1 MKHRALFIPLFAL
14 ASLLAAR
21 GEDSGAGAAPAGGGE
36 AAVLRKLRTIVVPS
50 LAFDREGE
58 SLADQVAKLNELAA
72 EWDLDESDPAKKGVR
87 IALELNGYPCGPHED
102 PDSPGATIRM
112 VACPLESVLEA
123 FSETLELDCSVSG
136 DGVALFHRDDPR
148 HAGWSFALYAG
159 LDALM
164 SPQDEPV
171 ESVSDDDSWSK
182 EVFPAFTGSSDPFSD
197 SSDFDGSLK
206 SFLGDCARMGW
217 PSGSFLWTLPGRRA
231 FAVFDASRHLDKLEN
246 RIGPS
251 GAFPRLR
258 PLFRLDAKPEHPGR
272 LSGGAAADAGA
283 EEDSPE
289 QRLKVAWSFGI
300 AVDEKRRT
308 EADLRCEFLRRAE
321 SAGWK
326 LRDGAIER
334 AAESARRARTERTN
348 GDLDYFALK
357 AIVAAWPETN
367 RTEFARSVPEW
378 RNEEWLCFAR
388 AAEDWKWLVFLLDSD
403 VSPERKWLPF
413 CTDGFPGSGLVR
425 AVLAESVLEADT
437 NQFSHLELDFGFLS
451 GEADET
457 AEDDAWAP
465 SLLRDVFE
473 EAGRLWETSFVDY
486 YVAVTNI
493 HARAPGPEVARFLL
507 RQLADLPVSTQ
518 LNRFGNA
525 ERTRMILA
533 LEAVEWFGGE
543 SPAELA
549 GLLADVLRRIG
560 SGIVPDYVPKT
571 ETRNSLYGSPDPA
584 MQHAHREKLRKNREN
599 NAAQESLRT
608 AAERVGRAFREAA
621 WDAANDLPES
631 ERRPFLECLAD
642 RAALDAD
649 GRQRFLPF
657 DRPTP
662 PRK

>member
-1 MKHRALFIPLFAL
+1 MKRLAFFIPLLAL
-14 ASLLAAR
+14 APLAAAR
-21 GEDSGAGAAPAGGGE
+21 GVAPVEGSTPARGGE
-36 AAVLRKLRTIVVPS
+36 AAVLRKLRTIIVPS

-58 SLADQVAKLNELAA
+58 SLADLVAKLNELAA

-87 IALELNGYPCGPHED
+87 IALEPDGDSYGPRVD
-102 PDSPGATIRM
+102 PDSPGATIRT

-123 FSETLELDCSVSG
+123 FSETLELDYSVSG

-197 SSDFDGSLK
+197 SSDFDASLK

-217 PSGSFLWTLPGRRA
+217 PSGSFLWTLPGRRT
-231 FAVFDASRHLDKLEN
+231 FVVFDASRHLDKLEN

-272 LSGGAAADAGA
+272 LSGRAAADAGA

-289 QRLKVAWSFGI
+289 QRLKVAWAFGI

-437 NQFSHLELDFGFLS
+437 NQFSHLELDFGFLR

-465 SLLRDVFE
+465 SLLRDVFD

-493 HARAPGPEVARFLL
+493 HARASDPEVARLLL
-507 RQLADLPVSTQ
+507 RQLAELPVSTQ

-525 ERTRMILA
+525 ERTRMFLA
-533 LEAVEWFGGE
+533 LEAVEWFGDE

-621 WDAANDLPES
+621 WNAAKDLPES
-631 ERRPFLECLAD
+631 ERRPFLERLAD
-642 RAALDAD
+642 RAALNAD
-649 GRQRFLPF
+649 GRQRLLQF
-657 DRPTP
+657 DRPAP

>member
-87 IALELNGYPCGPHED
+87 IALELDGYPCGPHED

-171 ESVSDDDSWSK
+171 EAVSDDDSWSK

-217 PSGSFLWTLPGRRA
+217 PSGSFLWTLPGRRT
-231 FAVFDASRHLDKLEN
+231 FVVFDASRHLDKLEN

-258 PLFRLDAKPEHPGR
+258 PLFRLDTKPERPGR
-272 LSGGAAADAGA
+272 LSGGATADAGA

-549 GLLADVLRRIG
+549 GLLADVLRRIR

-621 WDAANDLPES
+621 WDAAKDLPES

>member
-1 MKHRALFIPLFAL
+1 MLLDYQIGHVDIRSPYELV
-14 ASLLAAR
+14 LLAVEDVVDDRHYQKRQKR
-21 GEDSGAGAAPAGGGE
+21 GVYQTSDTYQSQRLHHVRSG
-36 AAVLRKLRTIVVPS
+36 
-50 LAFDREGE
+50 
-58 SLADQVAKLNELAA
+58 A

-87 IALELNGYPCGPHED
+87 IALELDGYPCGPHED

-258 PLFRLDAKPEHPGR
+258 PLFRLDTKPERPGR

-289 QRLKVAWSFGI
+289 QRLKVAWAFGI

-457 AEDDAWAP
+457 AEPAAAETAEADEGFTVREHRAVEFRLVEFACGVHKEADGEFQ
-465 SLLRDVFE
+465 SL
-473 EAGRLWETSFVDY
+473 GFVDAHNMHT
-486 YVAVTNI
+486 VGGVRL
-493 HARAPGPEVARFLL
+493 HA
-507 RQLADLPVSTQ
+507 
-518 LNRFGNA
+518 
-525 ERTRMILA
+525 
-533 LEAVEWFGGE
+533 
-543 SPAELA
+543 
-549 GLLADVLRRIG
+549 
-560 SGIVPDYVPKT
+560 
-571 ETRNSLYGSPDPA
+571 
-584 MQHAHREKLRKNREN
+584 
-599 NAAQESLRT
+599 
-608 AAERVGRAFREAA
+608 
-621 WDAANDLPES
+621 
-631 ERRPFLECLAD
+631 
-642 RAALDAD
+642 
-649 GRQRFLPF
+649 
-657 DRPTP
+657 
-662 PRK
+662 